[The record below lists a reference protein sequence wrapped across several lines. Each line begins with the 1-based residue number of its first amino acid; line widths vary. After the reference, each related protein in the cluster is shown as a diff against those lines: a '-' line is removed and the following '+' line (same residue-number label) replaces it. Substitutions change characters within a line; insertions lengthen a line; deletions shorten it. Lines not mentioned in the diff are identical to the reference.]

1 MPERAVRE
9 GANVVV
15 SFTGI
20 EGALQAQGGPYPL
33 GVELCEAAPGTCRFA
48 LASLDGSR
56 MVIAVPPGVTPT
68 RVRYAW
74 ADAPVV
80 NLVDGGGMPVPGF
93 GLDITP

>member
-1 MPERAVRE
+1 
-9 GANVVV
+9 
-15 SFTGI
+15 
-20 EGALQAQGGPYPL
+20 
-33 GVELCEAAPGTCRFA
+33 
-48 LASLDGSR
+48 